1 MADASQVKTMI
12 PPFAIGRLPRI
23 EFGAGRLATLPALA
37 GAYGRRLLILTGGR
51 SLAASPHWAGLAAA
65 LKAAGFTYA
74 VLCIRGEPSPEEI
87 DAIVREQRDGRW
99 DLVVG
104 IGGGSVLD
112 GAKAV
117 AGLLK
122 PGNSVMDHLEGVGP
136 ELPYRGPAT
145 PFIAVPTTAG
155 TGAEATKNAVLTRQ
169 GADGFKKSFRA
180 ETLMAEYAIVDPDL
194 LATCPP
200 ALIAANGMDALTQ
213 LLEAY
218 LSVRANPLTDALAL
232 AGLAAV
238 REGLPAWYQGGA
250 ESVAGRERMALAAL
264 LSGICLAQTGLGSVH
279 GLAQPLGS
287 LFPIPHGVVCGTLVA
302 AATRVN
308 IAALR
313 EREPDS
319 PALAKYATVGRLL
332 AGQPPARAAGCADV
346 AAGIA
351 AALHA
356 GVAADMT
363 SGIVA
368 DGATGAADDAVAD
381 LAAQENLLETLQA
394 WTRLLRLPT
403 LDRLGVTAADFPPII
418 AASRNSS
425 MKTNPLVLTDAEI
438 ERILALRLS
447 ASPIDVSPVASRA

>member
-1 MADASQVKTMI
+1 MI

-37 GAYGRRLLILTGGR
+37 GRYGRRVLLLTGGH

-65 LKAAGFTYA
+65 LKAASFTYA
-74 VLCIRGEPSPEEI
+74 VLRIRGEPSPEEI
-87 DAIVREQRDGRW
+87 DAIVREQREGRW

-155 TGAEATKNAVLTRQ
+155 TGSEATKNAVLTRQ
-169 GADGFKKSFRA
+169 GADGFKKSFRDEA
-180 ETLMAEYAIVDPDL
+180 LMAEYAIVDPDL
-194 LATCPP
+194 LASCPP
-200 ALIAANGMDALTQ
+200 DLIAANGMDALTQ
-213 LLEAY
+213 LLESY
-218 LSVRANPLTDALAL
+218 LSTRANPITDALAL

-238 REGLPAWYQGGA
+238 RDGLLAWYQGGGEA
-250 ESVAGRERMALAAL
+250 AAARGRMALAAL

-302 AATRVN
+302 AATQVN

-332 AGQPPARAAGCADV
+332 AGPPPVMAERA
-346 AAGIA
+346 
-351 AALHA
+351 
-356 GVAADMT
+356 
-363 SGIVA
+363 
-368 DGATGAADDAVAD
+368 AVAD
-381 LAAQENLLETLQA
+381 ADALAQETLLTTLQA
-394 WTRLLRLPT
+394 WTRLMRLPD
-403 LDRLGVTAADFPPII
+403 LASLGVTPADFPSII

-438 ERILALRLS
+438 VRILALRLS
-447 ASPIDVSPVASRA
+447 TSQADVSLAASRV